1 VAAPETELDGA
12 PIVNTA
18 EWFEDLLKLH
28 VAVNVPPGCS
38 TSDPVCVQPVIT
50 PVPGSILAGE
60 IRRGTVV
67 GVGATVGVGTG
78 VFVGAAVGITVGGAT
93 TVGRATTVGSN
104 VGASVGSGSEVD
116 SISGSSVGMTR
127 SAGDSSAGVGSMASC
142 AATRDDI
149 ERKRE
154 RKTAR
159 TAGSTPTI
167 DADGSLSVFM

>member
-1 VAAPETELDGA
+1 M
-12 PIVNTA
+12 VNTA
-18 EWFEDLLKLH
+18 VWFEGMVKVH
-28 VAVNVPPGCS
+28 VAETEPPGCS
-38 TSDPVCVQPVIT
+38 TSDPGCVQPVIT
-50 PVPGSILAGE
+50 PVPESILAGE
-60 IRRGTVV
+60 IWRGTVV

-78 VFVGAAVGITVGGAT
+78 VFVSAAVGITVGGAT
-93 TVGRATTVGSN
+93 TVGGGATVGSN

-142 AATRDDI
+142 AATKDDI

-167 DADGSLSVFM
+167 DADGPLSMFM